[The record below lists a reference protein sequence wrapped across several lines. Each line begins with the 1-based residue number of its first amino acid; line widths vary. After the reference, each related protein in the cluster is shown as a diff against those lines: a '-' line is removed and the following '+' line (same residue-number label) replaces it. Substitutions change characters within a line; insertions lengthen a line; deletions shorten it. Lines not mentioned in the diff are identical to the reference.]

1 MTWELYEVW
10 SEDDIGHQELVDTT
24 KSLKEAKVLAEKSLA
39 DGALIAI
46 IYQETGDSD
55 QKEILRLTIDDSG
68 AIINV

>member
-10 SEDDIGHQELVDTT
+10 SEDDIGHQELVETT
-24 KSLKEAKVLAEKSLA
+24 KSLKEAKTLAEKSLD
-39 DGALIAI
+39 DGALVAI

-55 QKEILRLTIDDSG
+55 QKEILRLTFDESG

>member
-10 SEDDIGHQELVDTT
+10 SEDDIGHQELVETT
-24 KSLKEAKVLAEKSLA
+24 KSLKEAKVLAEKSLV
-39 DGALIAI
+39 DGALVAI